1 MAEIRQNA
9 SMSQLTRR
17 SWLSLAAA
25 ALPAAAIP
33 TALVAQQVRRPA
45 LLNGRRYLQ
54 YDVFTDQPLAGN
66 QLAVFMETAGL
77 TAAQMQAMT
86 RETKF
91 SECTFVHP
99 PETAG
104 TDVRLRI
111 FGPANEMQF
120 AGHPVIGSTFA
131 LADDGV
137 IAVGRKEFTFGLGI
151 GPTLVELE
159 WAADGANNGGASA
172 ADGAERSRLQFAWMT
187 QQKPVFGP
195 TLNAPGPLA
204 AALGLDPSAMRP
216 GVLPQEVS
224 CGSAFFMVPL
234 VSRAAVDQAVVDIRA
249 AAAAFEAAKVTR
261 RGLFIFSTEPGA
273 DGATAYSRMMGANED
288 PATGSASGP
297 LGCYLV
303 KHRLVAPENA
313 GSIISSQG
321 VKMGRP
327 SRIHIKIDLAGG
339 EISRVRVGG
348 TSVLVGEGRLRAS

>member
-1 MAEIRQNA
+1 
-9 SMSQLTRR
+9 MSL
-17 SWLSLAAA
+17 LAA
-25 ALPAAAIP
+25 ALPATMARP
-33 TALVAQQVRRPA
+33 LSAQQVRRPA
-45 LLNGRRYLQ
+45 VVNGRRYLQ
-54 YDVFTDQPLAGN
+54 YDVFTDKPLAGN
-66 QLAVFMETAGL
+66 QLAVFTETTGL
-77 TAAQMQAMT
+77 TAEQMQAMT

-91 SECTFVHP
+91 SECTFVQP
-99 PETAG
+99 SEAAG

-137 IAVGRKEFTFGLGI
+137 IKPGAKEFTFGLGI

-159 WAADGANNGGASA
+159 WATEGTDKS
-172 ADGAERSRLQFAWMT
+172 SRLKFAWMT

-195 TLNAPGPLA
+195 TLDAP
-204 AALGLDPSAMRP
+204 AALAGALGIDPSAFRP
-216 GVLPQEVS
+216 GVLPQEVN
-224 CGSAFFMVPL
+224 CGSPFFMVPL

-249 AAAAFEAAKVTR
+249 AAAMFEAAKITR

-303 KHRLVAPENA
+303 KHGLVPPDKA
-313 GSIISSQG
+313 GAIVSSQG

>member
-1 MAEIRQNA
+1 MNRY
-9 SMSQLTRR
+9 TRR
-17 SWLSLAAA
+17 SWMNLVAA
-25 ALPAAAIP
+25 ALPATVAFP
-33 TALVAQQVRRPA
+33 LSAQQVRRPSVV
-45 LLNGRRYLQ
+45 NGRRYLQ
-54 YDVFTDQPLAGN
+54 YDVFTDKPLAGN
-66 QLAVFMETAGL
+66 QLAVFTETAGL
-77 TAAQMQAMT
+77 TAEQMQAMT

-91 SECTFVHP
+91 SECTFVQP
-99 PETAG
+99 AEAAG

-131 LADDGV
+131 LADDGA
-137 IAVGRKEFTFGLGI
+137 IAAGRKEFTFGLGI

-159 WAADGANNGGASA
+159 WQGD
-172 ADGAERSRLQFAWMT
+172 RLQFAWMT
-187 QQKPVFGP
+187 QQKPAFGP
-195 TLNAPGPLA
+195 TLNAP
-204 AALGLDPSAMRP
+204 AALAGALGIDPSALRP
-216 GVLPQEVS
+216 GLLPQEVN
-224 CGSAFFMVPL
+224 CGSAFFFVPL

-249 AAAAFEAAKVTR
+249 AAAMFEAAKITR
-261 RGLFIFSTEPGA
+261 RGLFIFSTEPGP
-273 DGATAYSRMMGANED
+273 DGATCYSRMMGANED

-303 KHRLVAPENA
+303 KHGLVPAEKA
-313 GSIISSQG
+313 GSIVSAQG

>member
-1 MAEIRQNA
+1 
-9 SMSQLTRR
+9 MSLV
-17 SWLSLAAA
+17 A
-25 ALPAAAIP
+25 ALPAAASIP
-33 TALVAQQVRRPA
+33 LSAQQVRRPA
-45 LLNGRRYLQ
+45 VVNGRRYLQ
-54 YDVFTDQPLAGN
+54 YDVFTDKPLAGN
-66 QLAVFMETAGL
+66 QLAVFTETAGL
-77 TAAQMQAMT
+77 TADQMQAMT

-91 SECTFVHP
+91 SECTFVQP
-99 PETAG
+99 AEAAG

-137 IAVGRKEFTFGLGI
+137 ITAGRKEFTFGLGI

-159 WAADGANNGGASA
+159 WQGD
-172 ADGAERSRLQFAWMT
+172 RLQFAWMT

-195 TLNAPGPLA
+195 TLNAPSALA
-204 AALGLDPSAMRP
+204 ATLGIDRSALHP
-216 GVLPQEVS
+216 GVLPQEVN
-224 CGSAFFMVPL
+224 CGSPFFMVPL
-234 VSRAAVDQAVVDIRA
+234 VSRAAVDQAVVDQRA
-249 AAAAFEAAKVTR
+249 AAAMFEAAKITR
-261 RGLFIFSTEPGA
+261 RGLFIFSTEPGP

-297 LGCYLV
+297 LGSYLV
-303 KHRLVAPENA
+303 KHGLVPADKA
-313 GSIISSQG
+313 GSIVSAQG

-348 TSVLVGEGRLRAS
+348 TSVLVGEGRLRSS

>member
-1 MAEIRQNA
+1 
-9 SMSQLTRR
+9 MSL
-17 SWLSLAAA
+17 LAA
-25 ALPAAAIP
+25 ALPATMARP
-33 TALVAQQVRRPA
+33 LSAQQVRRPA
-45 LLNGRRYLQ
+45 VVNGRRYLQ
-54 YDVFTDQPLAGN
+54 YDVFTDKPLAGN
-66 QLAVFMETAGL
+66 QLAVFTETTGL
-77 TAAQMQAMT
+77 TAEQMQAMT

-91 SECTFVHP
+91 SECTFVQP
-99 PETAG
+99 SEAAG

-137 IAVGRKEFTFGLGI
+137 IKPGAKEFTFGLGI

-159 WAADGANNGGASA
+159 WATEGTDTS
-172 ADGAERSRLQFAWMT
+172 SRLKFAWMT

-195 TLNAPGPLA
+195 TLNAP
-204 AALGLDPSAMRP
+204 AALAGALGIDPSAFRP
-216 GVLPQEVS
+216 GVLPQEVN
-224 CGSAFFMVPL
+224 CGSPFFMVPL

-249 AAAAFEAAKVTR
+249 AAAMFEAAKITR
-261 RGLFIFSTEPGA
+261 RGLFIFSTEPGV

-303 KHRLVAPENA
+303 KHGLVPPDRA
-313 GSIISSQG
+313 GAIVSSQG

>member
-1 MAEIRQNA
+1 
-9 SMSQLTRR
+9 MSL
-17 SWLSLAAA
+17 LAA
-25 ALPAAAIP
+25 ALPA
-33 TALVAQQVRRPA
+33 TMALPWSAQQVRRPA
-45 LLNGRRYLQ
+45 VVNGRRYLH
-54 YDVFTDQPLAGN
+54 YDVFTDKPLAGN
-66 QLAVFMETAGL
+66 QLAVFTDTTGL
-77 TAAQMQAMT
+77 TAAEMQAMT

-91 SECTFVHP
+91 SECTFVQP
-99 PETAG
+99 AELPG

-137 IAVGRKEFTFGLGI
+137 IKPGAQEFTFGLGI

-159 WAADGANNGGASA
+159 WATEGTDTSG
-172 ADGAERSRLQFAWMT
+172 RLKFAWMT

-195 TLNAPGPLA
+195 TLNAP
-204 AALGLDPSAMRP
+204 AALAGALGIDPSAFRP
-216 GVLPQEVS
+216 GVLPQEVN
-224 CGSAFFMVPL
+224 CGSPFFMVPL

-249 AAAAFEAAKVTR
+249 AAAMFEAAKITR

-303 KHRLVAPENA
+303 KHGLVPPDKA
-313 GSIISSQG
+313 GAIVSSQG

-327 SRIHIKIDLAGG
+327 SRIHIRIDLAGG

-348 TSVLVGEGRLRAS
+348 TSVLVGEGRLRSS

>member
-1 MAEIRQNA
+1 MA
-9 SMSQLTRR
+9 QLTRR
-17 SWLSLAAA
+17 SLLGFAGTSV
-25 ALPAAAIP
+25 P
-33 TALVAQQVRRPA
+33 TLVLGAPFGAAQQVRRPA
-45 LLNGRRYLQ
+45 VVNGRRYLQ

-77 TAAQMQAMT
+77 TAAEMQAMT

-91 SECTFVHP
+91 SECTFVQP
-99 PETAG
+99 AEAAG

-137 IAVGRKEFTFGLGI
+137 IKPGAREFTFGLGI

-159 WAADGANNGGASA
+159 WATESATESADRT
-172 ADGAERSRLQFAWMT
+172 DQRSRLRFAWMT
-187 QQKPVFGP
+187 QRNPVFGP
-195 TLNAPGPLA
+195 TLNAPAALA
-204 AALGLDPSAMRP
+204 ASLGIDPSALRP
-216 GVLPQEVS
+216 GLLPQEVN
-224 CGSAFFMVPL
+224 CGSSFFFVPL
-234 VSRAAVDQAVVDIRA
+234 VSRAAVDQAVVDVRA
-249 AAAAFEAAKVTR
+249 ATAMFEAARITR

-273 DGATAYSRMMGANED
+273 DGATCYSRMMGANED

-303 KHRLVAPENA
+303 KHGLVAADKA
-313 GSIISSQG
+313 GSIVSAQG

-327 SRIHIKIDLAGG
+327 SRIHIKIDLAAG

-348 TSVLVGEGRLRAS
+348 TSVLVGEGRLRAF

>member
-1 MAEIRQNA
+1 MN
-9 SMSQLTRR
+9 LV
-17 SWLSLAAA
+17 AA
-25 ALPAAAIP
+25 ALPATVAVPLA
-33 TALVAQQVRRPA
+33 AQQVRRPTV
-45 LLNGRRYLQ
+45 LNGRRYLQ
-54 YDVFTDQPLAGN
+54 YDVFTDKPLAGN
-66 QLAVFMETAGL
+66 QLAVFTETAGL
-77 TAAQMQAMT
+77 TAEQMQAMT

-91 SECTFVHP
+91 SECTFVQP
-99 PETAG
+99 AEAAG

-131 LADDGV
+131 LADDGA
-137 IAVGRKEFTFGLGI
+137 IAAGRKEFTFGLGI

-159 WAADGANNGGASA
+159 WAADGAEN
-172 ADGAERSRLQFAWMT
+172 ADRNRLQFAWMT

-195 TLNAPGPLA
+195 TLNAPAALA
-204 AALGLDPSAMRP
+204 ATLGIDPSALRP
-216 GVLPQEVS
+216 GVLPQEVN

-234 VSRAAVDQAVVDIRA
+234 ASRAAVDQAVVDIRA
-249 AAAAFEAAKVTR
+249 ATAMFEAAKITR

-303 KHRLVAPENA
+303 KHGLVPADKA
-313 GSIISSQG
+313 GSIVSAQG

-348 TSVLVGEGRLRAS
+348 TSVLVGEGKLRAS

>member
-1 MAEIRQNA
+1 MPD
-9 SMSQLTRR
+9 LTRR
-17 SWLSLAAA
+17 SWIGLVAA
-25 ALPAAAIP
+25 ALPAAATIP
-33 TALVAQQVRRPA
+33 LSAQQVRRPTV
-45 LLNGRRYLQ
+45 LNGRRYLQ
-54 YDVFTDQPLAGN
+54 YDVFTDKPLAGN
-66 QLAVFMETAGL
+66 QLAVFTETAGL
-77 TAAQMQAMT
+77 TADQMQAMT

-91 SECTFVHP
+91 SECTFVQP
-99 PETAG
+99 AEAAG

-137 IAVGRKEFTFGLGI
+137 IATGRKEFTFGLGI

-159 WAADGANNGGASA
+159 WASDLSA
-172 ADGAERSRLQFAWMT
+172 EARSAKVDRLQFAWMT

-195 TLNAPGPLA
+195 TLNAPAALA
-204 AALGLDPSAMRP
+204 ATLGIDQSALRP
-216 GVLPQEVS
+216 GVLPQEVN
-224 CGSAFFMVPL
+224 CGSPFFMVPL
-234 VSRAAVDQAVVDIRA
+234 VSRAAVDQAVIDLRA
-249 AAAAFEAAKVTR
+249 AAAMFEAAKITR
-261 RGLFIFSTEPGA
+261 RGLFIFSTEPGP

-297 LGCYLV
+297 LGSYLV
-303 KHRLVAPENA
+303 KHGLVPADKA
-313 GSIISSQG
+313 GSIVSAQG

>member
-1 MAEIRQNA
+1 MAQF
-9 SMSQLTRR
+9 SRR

-25 ALPAAAIP
+25 AFPAAAVTSP
-33 TALVAQQVRRPA
+33 AWAQSVRRPA
-45 LLNGRRYLQ
+45 VVNGRRYLQ

-66 QLAVFMETAGL
+66 QLAVFTDTAGV
-77 TAAQMQAMT
+77 TTEQMQAMT

-91 SECTFVHP
+91 SECTFVQP
-99 PETAG
+99 AEIAG

-111 FGPANEMQF
+111 FGPASELQF

-137 IAVGRKEFTFGLGI
+137 IAPGRKEFTFGLGI

-159 WAADGANNGGASA
+159 WGTGADQG
-172 ADGAERSRLQFAWMT
+172 RLKFAWMT

-195 TLNAPGPLA
+195 TLNAPGPLT
-204 AALGLDPSAMRP
+204 AALGLDASALRP
-216 GVLPQEVS
+216 GVLPQEVN
-224 CGSAFFMVPL
+224 CGSPFFMVPL

-249 AAAAFEAAKVTR
+249 AAAMFEAAKITR

-273 DGATAYSRMMGANED
+273 DGATCYSRMMGANED

-303 KHRLVAPENA
+303 KNGLVSADKA
-313 GSIISSQG
+313 GSIVSAQG

-327 SRIHIKIDLAGG
+327 SRIHIKIDQAGG

-348 TSVLVGEGRLRAS
+348 TSVLVGEGRLRSA

>member
-1 MAEIRQNA
+1 MK
-9 SMSQLTRR
+9 
-17 SWLSLAAA
+17 LAAA
-25 ALPAAAIP
+25 AWPAA
-33 TALVAQQVRRPA
+33 VAVPLGAQPVRRPTVV
-45 LLNGRRYLQ
+45 NGRRYLQ
-54 YDVFTDQPLAGN
+54 YDVFTDRPLAGN
-66 QLAVFMETAGL
+66 QLAVFTDTAGL
-77 TAAQMQAMT
+77 TAAEMQAMT

-91 SECTFVHP
+91 SECTFVQP
-99 PETAG
+99 AEAAG

-137 IAVGRKEFTFGLGI
+137 IQAGRKEFTFGLGI

-159 WAADGANNGGASA
+159 WQGD
-172 ADGAERSRLQFAWMT
+172 RLQFAWMT
-187 QQKPVFGP
+187 QRNPVFGP
-195 TLNAPGPLA
+195 ILNAPAALA
-204 AALGLDPSAMRP
+204 AALGIDPSALRP
-216 GVLPQEVS
+216 GLLPQEVN
-224 CGSAFFMVPL
+224 CGSAFFFVPL

-249 AAAAFEAAKVTR
+249 VAAMFEAQKITR
-261 RGLFIFSTEPGA
+261 RGLFIFSTEPGP
-273 DGATAYSRMMGANED
+273 DGATCYSRMMGANED

-303 KHRLVAPENA
+303 KHGLVPADKA
-313 GSIISSQG
+313 GSLVSAQG

-348 TSVLVGEGRLRAS
+348 TSVLVGEGRLRSS

>member
-1 MAEIRQNA
+1 MP
-9 SMSQLTRR
+9 QLTRR
-17 SWLSLAAA
+17 SWMSLFAA
-25 ALPAAAIP
+25 ALPAALSA
-33 TALVAQQVRRPA
+33 TAAPLSAQQVRRPSVV
-45 LLNGRRYLQ
+45 NGRRYLQ
-54 YDVFTDQPLAGN
+54 YDVFTDKPLAGN
-66 QLAVFMETAGL
+66 QLAVFTETAGL
-77 TAAQMQAMT
+77 TAAEMQAMT

-91 SECTFVHP
+91 SECTFVQP
-99 PETAG
+99 AEAAG

-137 IAVGRKEFTFGLGI
+137 IAAGRKEFTFGLGI

-159 WAADGANNGGASA
+159 WATESGDSADK
-172 ADGAERSRLQFAWMT
+172 RPRLQFAWMT

-195 TLNAPGPLA
+195 TLNAPTALA
-204 AALGLDPSAMRP
+204 GALGIDPSALRP
-216 GVLPQEVS
+216 GLLPQEVN
-224 CGSAFFMVPL
+224 CGSAFFFVPL
-234 VSRAAVDQAVVDIRA
+234 VSRAAVDQAVVDTRA
-249 AAAAFEAAKVTR
+249 AAAMFEAAKITR

-273 DGATAYSRMMGANED
+273 DGATCYSRMMGANED

-303 KHRLVAPENA
+303 KHGLVPADKA
-313 GSIISSQG
+313 GSIVSAQG

-348 TSVLVGEGRLRAS
+348 TSVLVGEGRLRSS

>member
-1 MAEIRQNA
+1 MAQF
-9 SMSQLTRR
+9 SRR
-17 SWLSLAAA
+17 SLFYL
-25 ALPAAAIP
+25 ALPAALARP
-33 TALVAQQVRRPA
+33 AQAQSVRRPTIV
-45 LLNGRRYLQ
+45 NGRRYLQ
-54 YDVFTDQPLAGN
+54 YDVFTDKPLAGN
-66 QLAVFMETAGL
+66 QLAVFTETAGL
-77 TAAQMQAMT
+77 TAEQMQAMT

-91 SECTFVHP
+91 SECTFVQP
-99 PETAG
+99 AEAAG

-131 LADDGV
+131 LADDGS
-137 IAVGRKEFTFGLGI
+137 IAAGRKEFTFGLGI

-159 WAADGANNGGASA
+159 WQGD
-172 ADGAERSRLQFAWMT
+172 RLQFAWMT

-195 TLNAPGPLA
+195 TLNAPAALA
-204 AALGLDPSAMRP
+204 ASLGIDPSALRP
-216 GVLPQEVS
+216 GLLPQEVN
-224 CGSAFFMVPL
+224 CGSAFFFVPL

-249 AAAAFEAAKVTR
+249 AAAMFEAAKITR
-261 RGLFIFSTEPGA
+261 RGLFIFSTEPGP
-273 DGATAYSRMMGANED
+273 DGATCYSRMMGANED

-303 KHRLVAPENA
+303 KHGLVPADKA
-313 GSIISSQG
+313 GSIVSAQG

-348 TSVLVGEGRLRAS
+348 TSVLVGEGRLRSS

>member
-1 MAEIRQNA
+1 MAQIPT
-9 SMSQLTRR
+9 SKFSRR
-17 SWLSLAAA
+17 SLLSLAAA
-25 ALPAAAIP
+25 AIP
-33 TALVAQQVRRPA
+33 SWAMTRNVGAQSVRRPTVI
-45 LLNGRRYLQ
+45 NGRRYLQ
-54 YDVFTDQPLAGN
+54 YDVFTDKPLAGN

-77 TAAQMQAMT
+77 TAAEMQAMT

-91 SECTFVHP
+91 SECTFVQP
-99 PETAG
+99 AEAAG

-111 FGPANEMQF
+111 FGPNNELPF

-159 WAADGANNGGASA
+159 WATEGADDTAG
-172 ADGAERSRLQFAWMT
+172 RRLQFAWMT

-195 TLNAPGPLA
+195 TMATPAPLA
-204 AALGLDPSAMRP
+204 AALGLDASALRP
-216 GVLPQEVS
+216 GVLPQEVN

-234 VSRAAVDQAVVDIRA
+234 VSRAAVDQAVVDPRA
-249 AAAAFEAAKVTR
+249 VAAAFEAAKLTR

-303 KHRLVAPENA
+303 RHGLVPVDKA
-313 GSIISSQG
+313 GAMVSAQG

-339 EISRVRVGG
+339 EITRVRVGG
-348 TSVLVGEGRLRAS
+348 TSVLVGEGRLRSS